1 MKRAMLILLPFL
13 LLSCGERP
21 QHATPADSAKVYGY
35 NGRQDNLVVTA
46 QRGRVETPA
55 LSQVGVQ
62 AIQVSDPT
70 DLPPIHP
77 SDLTTMVIRTGSAS
91 IEVDSLERAV
101 AAVQALAARIGA
113 YVAGTEVQTGREQVP
128 SASLEL
134 KIPAARFD
142 EALSGLRPIGKVER
156 VDVNAEDVGEEFVD
170 VTARMENSRRL
181 EQRLVTLLAARTG
194 KLSDVLSVERELAR
208 VREEIERYEGRLRYL
223 RVHAATSTLVVA
235 VHQPYPVVGTAGTSV
250 VGSAFTQ
257 AWRNFV
263 TVMAFLIQSLGV
275 IVPLGALAVLG
286 WFAVRAYGRMG
297 RTGRIAA

>member
-1 MKRAMLILLPFL
+1 
-13 LLSCGERP
+13 
-21 QHATPADSAKVYGY
+21 
-35 NGRQDNLVVTA
+35 VTA
-46 QRGRVETPA
+46 VKA
-55 LSQVGVQ
+55 S
-62 AIQVSDPT
+62 SPT
-70 DLPPIHP
+70 DLPPIRP
-77 SDLTTMVIRTGSAS
+77 TDVTTMVIRTGSAS

-101 AAVQALAARIGA
+101 AAVQALAARVGA
-113 YVAGTEVQTGREQVP
+113 YVAGTEVQTGRDQVP

-263 TVMAFLIQSLGV
+263 TLMAWLIQSLGV
-275 IVPLGALAVLG
+275 IVPLGLLAALG
-286 WFAVRAYGRMG
+286 WYAKKSYGRMG
-297 RTGRIAA
+297 RTAV